1 MSKNF
6 FPFPLCSDHD
16 WATRLSLIRGALM
29 ALSVYLWYM
38 LVCTFKVTLD
48 FQVGYIGDVCTLR
61 FNDFLYYFH
70 SIFHSSLVFTQPAFS
85 IEQRLFH

>member
-1 MSKNF
+1 MLRKHCTKTF

-38 LVCTFKVTLD
+38 LVRTFKVTLE
-48 FQVGYIGDVCTLR
+48 FQVGYIGYVHMHTLKDVK
-61 FNDFLYYFH
+61 DFL
-70 SIFHSSLVFTQPAFS
+70 
-85 IEQRLFH
+85 